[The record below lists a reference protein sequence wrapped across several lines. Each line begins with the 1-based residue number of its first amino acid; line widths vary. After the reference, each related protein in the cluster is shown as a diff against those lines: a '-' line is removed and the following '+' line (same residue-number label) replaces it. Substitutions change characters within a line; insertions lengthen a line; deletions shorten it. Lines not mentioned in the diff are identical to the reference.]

1 MIRNVSVRCFLL
13 VSVGLLWLSACSD
26 SHTSDA
32 LVVAARDGNVAGVRA
47 AIAAGANVNACASW
61 EGCDTALALAAV
73 NGHLDVVKILVDN
86 GALLNNRSPT
96 PLYIAADFG
105 HLDVVKYLQ
114 SKGGSL
120 GRDDA
125 ALRSLRDKLLK
136 RNERELYLVLFESSR
151 SAI

>member
-1 MIRNVSVRCFLL
+1 MIRSVSARRFLL
-13 VSVGLLWLSACSD
+13 ALMGLLWLSACSD
-26 SHTSDA
+26 NHISDT
-32 LVVAARDGNVAGVRA
+32 LIVAARVGNVAGVRA

-61 EGCDTALALAAV
+61 EGCDTALALAAAR
-73 NGHLDVVKILVDN
+73 GHLDVVKILVDN
-86 GALLNNRSPT
+86 GALLNKRSPT

-105 HLDVVKYLQ
+105 HVDVVKYLR

-120 GRDDA
+120 GRDEA

-136 RNERELYLVLFESSR
+136 RNERELYQVLFGTSP